1 LKSIEK
7 QESTSQEE
15 NNKRFARFG
24 QNLLHLLAQRG
35 WNSIPKRE
43 LTLHLLHFAE
53 QEGLLDLTAPRMQL
67 SARLKVSP
75 ATLDGLLRD
84 RTLSSRWAFRNL
96 PTGQNATTRP
106 AMTMRKEVF

>member
-1 LKSIEK
+1 
-7 QESTSQEE
+7 
-15 NNKRFARFG
+15 
-24 QNLLHLLAQRG
+24 
-35 WNSIPKRE
+35 

-84 RTLSSRWAFRNL
+84 RTLICGEVKPMGFQEFADWAKRNNQ
-96 PTGQNATTRP
+96 TGHDDAQRGILTFSLQSLEQG
-106 AMTMRKEVF
+106 MRLEDRQ